1 MTATSWTDAAA
12 TPSQPAGSG
21 LFTSGA
27 TVSIDAPASVVFDI
41 ITSYSRY
48 SEWNTWTPTL
58 AFEDADGNVAAG
70 AEGRLKTI
78 MKAQNRAY
86 DIPIEILE
94 LDRTSETHKL
104 AWRSKLLPG
113 WAATAERVQTVTPVS
128 GNDGACEVKTW
139 ETMSG
144 PAAYVFKYLMGVPKQ
159 LNESNVNYLAEL
171 KTYAEG
177 KQAGQA

>member
-86 DIPIEILE
+86 DIPIEVRISLPAATKIARPYADSPCPAFAFLVDPGVGPNIRDAQTGLAE
-94 LDRTSETHKL
+94 QTTTWVGSNSRTS
-104 AWRSKLLPG
+104 
-113 WAATAERVQTVTPVS
+113 
-128 GNDGACEVKTW
+128 
-139 ETMSG
+139 
-144 PAAYVFKYLMGVPKQ
+144 
-159 LNESNVNYLAEL
+159 SNRDASLR
-171 KTYAEG
+171 
-177 KQAGQA
+177 Q